1 MKKVTHQEAYSECGQ
16 TVKLQTANGIIEGSK
31 TLNHTGNQTNLVEV
45 SFEYNGMRYSYPFSR
60 KTGKLYAC
68 KLPFEIKMI
77 L

>member
-1 MKKVTHQEAYSECGQ
+1 MKKVTHQEAYAECGQ
-16 TVKLQTANGIIEGSK
+16 IVKLQTTNGIIEGSK

-45 SFEYNGMRYSYPFSR
+45 AFEYNGMKYKYPFSR

-68 KLPFEIKMI
+68 KLPFEIKMM